1 MSLTTALR
9 PVALPFGAGQRR
21 DHSSTDNAQSR
32 PFHHEVSYLNLHRT
46 LTRYQQLILLTP
58 SPSSSSDVHNPSELT
73 ALQKQVQA
81 ELWSPLP
88 YHRTKWLHNVEG
100 ARTLLLQLE
109 RKAQAIRVQRAKYE
123 AIKDLAE
130 KRTVI
135 KRLRDRIEEIGR
147 EVEMMGLEEW
157 KPPVVEDGGET
168 LYDFLQMQTQTQAQS
183 AVTEGPAAKEGAQEA
198 PLTEGKPIKSIE
210 EEQPAEAIQKDKDTR
225 EELFG
230 SSSLRQR
237 GKVHGETKKSEGQAS
252 GVSTLA
258 GTERS
263 LLDSSRVHEDITASL
278 VKMAAQLKQE
288 QRKLQFSLEQDKGIL
303 GRAIEGLD
311 VSLSGMEAASKNM
324 AFLKRMSEEEG
335 WFGRLKLYGMIF
347 AMWVVA
353 FLLVFVCPKLR
364 FG

>member
-21 DHSSTDNAQSR
+21 DPVSTTDTAPSR
-32 PFHHEVSYLNLHRT
+32 PFQHEVSYLNLHRT

-58 SPSSSSDVHNPSELT
+58 PAPSAVTHNTAALT
-73 ALQKQVQA
+73 PLQKQVQA

-130 KRTVI
+130 KRRII
-135 KRLRDRIEEIGR
+135 KALRDRIEEIGR
-147 EVEMMGLEEW
+147 EVEMMGPEEW
-157 KPPVVEDGGET
+157 KPPIVEDGGET
-168 LYDFLQMQTQTQAQS
+168 LYDFLQAQS
-183 AVTEGPAAKEGAQEA
+183 PATEGISGKEGAQDD
-198 PLTEGKPIKSIE
+198 PLTEGKPIKSVE
-210 EEQPAEAIQKDKDTR
+210 EEHLRGVAPKDKNAR

-230 SSSLRQR
+230 SSNLRRR
-237 GKVHGETKKSEGQAS
+237 GQGQGETSKTEAQAS
-252 GVSTLA
+252 GVSNLA

-303 GRAIEGLD
+303 GRAMEGLD

-335 WFGRLKLYGMIF
+335 WLGRLKLYGMIF

>member
-9 PVALPFGAGQRR
+9 PVALPFSAGPRR
-21 DHSSTDNAQSR
+21 ENASTDNAPTR
-32 PFHHEVSYLNLHRT
+32 PFHHEVNYLNLHRT
-46 LTRYQQLILLTP
+46 LMRYQHLILLTP
-58 SPSSSSDVHNPSELT
+58 TFSPSNSNTAELT
-73 ALQKQVQA
+73 PLQKQVQA

-88 YHRTKWLHNVEG
+88 FHRTKWLHNVEG

-109 RKAQAIRVQRAKYE
+109 RKAQSIRVQRAKYE
-123 AIKDLAE
+123 AVKDLAE
-130 KRTVI
+130 KRAII
-135 KRLRDRIEEIGR
+135 KRLKDRIEEIGR
-147 EVEMMGLEEW
+147 EVDMMGSDDW
-157 KPPVVEDGGET
+157 KPPIGEGEEGET
-168 LYDFLQMQTQTQAQS
+168 LYDFLQKQANSQ
-183 AVTEGPAAKEGAQEA
+183 ATNGAAKERVQDDR
-198 PLTEGKPIKSIE
+198 LREGKPIESVE
-210 EEQPAEAIQKDKDTR
+210 EERPAAVVQDDKDTR

-230 SSSLRQR
+230 PSSPRRR
-237 GKVHGETKKSEGQAS
+237 GKGQAEATSKSGAQAS
-252 GVSTLA
+252 GVSNLA
-258 GTERS
+258 STERS
-263 LLDSSRVHEDITASL
+263 LLDSSRVHEDITVSL
-278 VKMAAQLKQE
+278 VKMAARLKQE

-324 AFLKRMSEEEG
+324 AFLRRMSEEEG

>member
-9 PVALPFGAGQRR
+9 PVALPFSAGPRR
-21 DHSSTDNAQSR
+21 ENASTDNDPTR
-32 PFHHEVSYLNLHRT
+32 PFHHEVNYLNLHRT
-46 LTRYQQLILLTP
+46 LMRYQHLILLTP
-58 SPSSSSDVHNPSELT
+58 TFSPSTSNTAELT
-73 ALQKQVQA
+73 PLQKQVQA

-100 ARTLLLQLE
+100 ARTILLQLE
-109 RKAQAIRVQRAKYE
+109 RKAQSIRVQRAKYE
-123 AIKDLAE
+123 AVKDLAE
-130 KRTVI
+130 KRAII
-135 KRLRDRIEEIGR
+135 KRLRGRIEEIGK
-147 EVEMMGLEEW
+147 EVEMMGSDDWKSPIGEE
-157 KPPVVEDGGET
+157 EEGEGET
-168 LYDFLQMQTQTQAQS
+168 LYDFLQKQGKSQA
-183 AVTEGPAAKEGAQEA
+183 TDDAAKESVQDAR
-198 PLTEGKPIKSIE
+198 LREGKPIESVE
-210 EEQPAEAIQKDKDTR
+210 EERPAAVVQDNKDTKEEFFGPSSPRRRGKGQAEATN
-225 EELFG
+225 E
-230 SSSLRQR
+230 
-237 GKVHGETKKSEGQAS
+237 SEAQAS
-252 GVSTLA
+252 GVSNLA

-324 AFLKRMSEEEG
+324 AFLRRMSEDEG